1 MWIDLTFWFM
11 VITGLGSIFVH
22 THYGNSIGMG
32 VWIIFFFATLPPL
45 SILETL
51 EDRVA
56 WLRPIVFVVSWLIV
70 VGLAIYT
77 LVI

>member
-11 VITGLGSIFVH
+11 AITGLSSIFIH
-22 THYGNSIGMG
+22 THYENPIGTG

-45 SILETL
+45 SILEPL
-51 EDRVA
+51 EYRIW
-56 WLRPIVFVVSWLIV
+56 WLRPLVFVVSWLIV

-77 LVI
+77 LVF